1 MPTDA
6 HIAHIRSRR
15 DDKGKGPAGPP
26 TKTITLL
33 VLLADTPIE
42 SVKTKLGYPSYHDV
56 FCSLF
61 QRSLDTLDDSSVE
74 LLVKSYDVVN
84 EPCEYPSEQDL
95 ATASGVLITGS
106 GRSAEIT
113 KQVPRA

>member
-6 HIAHIRSRR
+6 HIARIRSRH
-15 DDKGKGPAGPP
+15 DKGKEPQR
-26 TKTITLL
+26 TITLL

-42 SVKTKLGYPSYHDV
+42 TVRRKLGYQSYHDV

-61 QRSLDTLDDSSVE
+61 QRSLDTVSDWSVE

-84 EPCEYPSEQDL
+84 EPWEYPSEQEL
-95 ATASGVLITGS
+95 ATASGILITGS
-106 GRSAEIT
+106 G
-113 KQVPRA
+113 Q

>member
-1 MPTDA
+1 MPTEA
-6 HIAHIRSRR
+6 HIAHIRSRKN
-15 DDKGKGPAGPP
+15 DKGKSPASPP

-42 SVKTKLGYPSYHDV
+42 SVRRKLGYASYHDV

-61 QRSLDTLDDSSVE
+61 QRSLDTIDDSSVE

-84 EPCEYPSEQDL
+84 EPWEYPSEQDL
-95 ATASGVLITGS
+95 ATASGILITGS
-106 GRSAEIT
+106 GE
-113 KQVPRA
+113 